1 MNIEPTQVYRAKNG
15 ILYRIELI
23 QFDIKF
29 ITCRVGNSD
38 LTLDFTFGV
47 FQAWVDNGDIV
58 LI

>member
-1 MNIEPTQVYRAKNG
+1 MDIEVTQVYRAKNG
-15 ILYRIELI
+15 LLYSVELI
-23 QFDIKF
+23 QNEIGF

-47 FQAWVDNGDIV
+47 FQAWVDNGDIA